1 MRQGCDV
8 DAGETWRWSL
18 LKGGT
23 VCVDFMISG
32 TWRREDNSI
41 EYIEVLLVLS

>member
-1 MRQGCDV
+1 MQAPMGPRL
-8 DAGETWRWSL
+8 WRTT
-18 LKGGT
+18 KGDT